1 MNIRNKMTLEFA
13 LCNIRVHKSK
23 LKVVKVG
30 EHSQPYLL
38 ALFHFG
44 NGAQGIAIENRLQ
57 KKKKKCFH

>member
-1 MNIRNKMTLEFA
+1 MTLEFA

-38 ALFHFG
+38 ALFRFG
-44 NGAQGIAIENRLQ
+44 NGAQGIAIEN
-57 KKKKKCFH
+57 